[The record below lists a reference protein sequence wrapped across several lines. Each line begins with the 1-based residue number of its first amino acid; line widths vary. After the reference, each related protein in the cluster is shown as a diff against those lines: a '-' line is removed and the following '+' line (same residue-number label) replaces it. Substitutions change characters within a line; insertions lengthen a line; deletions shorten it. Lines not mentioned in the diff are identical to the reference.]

1 MTSLVI
7 TAGGLSTSVDINR
20 PRFSDIWAA
29 YSEVGNKA
37 APRVYEIVGGR
48 ALELYLADSDSYANA
63 CALRMSMSLN

>member
-37 APRVYEIVGGR
+37 APRVYEIVG
-48 ALELYLADSDSYANA
+48 
-63 CALRMSMSLN
+63 